1 MRHPSSFLLH
11 RVLKHASVFMTMALL
26 GGCVALQPLPDAAPP
41 VAADWRYR
49 GALAATTDV
58 DPAIWWSA
66 FNDPML
72 DALVARTLAS
82 NLTLAQ
88 AGHGMRA
95 ARALV
100 RPAVAQQR
108 PQVAVGASGQRQ
120 QRLSGPGN
128 IDLQRSEISP
138 DGVLL
143 REEGRASGNWQAGFD
158 ATWELDLFGR
168 ASAGADAARAAA
180 DGAEADMQMAR
191 VSVVAEVVRSYVE
204 LRAAQKRQALLVE
217 IVEDQNRMVTLA
229 RERRDAGIGSD
240 LDVDRSLTTAA
251 ESATQLHLQD
261 LLIGQAAQRIAV
273 LTGQSMIDESLLQP
287 APQPLTGLLSL
298 SLVPADLLRV
308 RPDVRRAEHAVTQAA
323 AELGVAVADLYPRLS
338 LTGSLLATG
347 NLVGNVLPGRS
358 SQATVG
364 LSINIPL
371 LDWGAR
377 RAVVDAREA
386 ELAAAIDGYRL
397 AVLEGIEDT
406 ENALNAIETHRRRKA
421 EENMRLQAA
430 RRADNHADQLHQRG
444 VTSLS
449 DRLDAAIAL
458 REAAMT
464 NVEVLEQQALAV
476 VALHKALGGAGL
488 TPEHVMQASR

>member
-1 MRHPSSFLLH
+1 MRHAHWSDLPWHSSA
-11 RVLKHASVFMTMALL
+11 RRLL
-26 GGCVALQPLPDAAPP
+26 GVP
-41 VAADWRYR
+41 ADS
-49 GALAATTDV
+49 G
-58 DPAIWWSA
+58 S
-66 FNDPML
+66 ND
-72 DALVARTLAS
+72 
-82 NLTLAQ
+82 
-88 AGHGMRA
+88 
-95 ARALV
+95 
-100 RPAVAQQR
+100 
-108 PQVAVGASGQRQ
+108 
-120 QRLSGPGN
+120 
-128 IDLQRSEISP
+128 SP
-138 DGVLL
+138 
-143 REEGRASGNWQAGFD
+143 
-158 ATWELDLFGR
+158 
-168 ASAGADAARAAA
+168 ARAAA

-191 VSVVAEVVRSYVE
+191 VSVVAEAVRSYVE

-217 IVEDQNRMVTLA
+217 IVKDQNRMVTLA
-229 RERRDAGIGSD
+229 RERHNAGIGSD

-251 ESATQLHLQD
+251 ESATQLHLQG

-287 APQPLTGLLSL
+287 APQPLAGLLSL

-308 RPDVRRAEHAVTQAA
+308 RPDVSRAEHAVTQAA

-358 SQATVG
+358 SQATAG

-386 ELAAAIDGYRL
+386 ELAAAINGYRL

-406 ENALNAIETHRRRKA
+406 ENALNAIETHRRRGA

-430 RRADNHADQLHQRG
+430 RRADNHADQMHQRG

-458 REAAMT
+458 REATMA

-476 VALHKALGGAGL
+476 VALHKSLGGAGL
-488 TPEHVMQASR
+488 TPEHVVQASR